1 MQHSGTYQRLYRMQF
16 SVEDAVP
23 ASSGEVALTANLEG
37 IA

>member
-1 MQHSGTYQRLYRMQF
+1 MQF

-23 ASSGEVALTANLEG
+23 AGSGEVALTANLEG